1 MTALDCPT
9 CITFESW
16 EAFVEIRRRKGSRA
30 PLTEYAAKLVIK
42 KLIDADRQGYD
53 AQHMIDEAI
62 ENGWTTVWVTQRPP
76 NVNNSAQET
85 VMFLDSQKQTAEQRA
100 AAEEARK
107 RVMSGIRK
115 VS

>member
-1 MTALDCPT
+1 MQPLEVPT
-9 CITFESW
+9 CITFDSW

-30 PLTEYAAKLVIK
+30 PLTDYAAKLVVK

-62 ENGWTTVWVTQRPP
+62 ESGWTTVWVTARTPKI
-76 NVNNSAQET
+76 NKAAQET
-85 VMFLDSQKQTAEQRA
+85 ARYLASQQQTAEQRA
-100 AAEEARK
+100 ASEEARK
-107 RVMSGIRK
+107 RAMQGIRR

>member
-1 MTALDCPT
+1 MSDIL
-9 CITFESW
+9 E
-16 EAFVEIRRRKGSRA
+16 
-30 PLTEYAAKLVIK
+30 IK
-42 KLIDADRQGYD
+42 KIIEADRQGYD

-62 ENGWTTVWVTQRPP
+62 ENGWTTVWVTQRTPK
-76 NVNNSAQET
+76 VNRAAQET

-107 RVMSGIRK
+107 RVMFGIRK